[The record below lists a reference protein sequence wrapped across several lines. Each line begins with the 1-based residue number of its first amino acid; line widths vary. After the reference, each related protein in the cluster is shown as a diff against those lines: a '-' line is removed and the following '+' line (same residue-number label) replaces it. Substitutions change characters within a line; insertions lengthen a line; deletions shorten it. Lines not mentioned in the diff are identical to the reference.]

1 MDFKSVLKTPYDIMS
16 SRRLSPA
23 EDYSHPDSR
32 MVGYNLSIRDFSSC
46 PEEVSQGLTIGV
58 GKGSAYGVDISR
70 VRTCGYIPKF
80 YPHGSSLKTGRES
93 WLVKRSEFLEIG
105 KFSRDAEI
113 GIHASLP
120 FPSCCLVGEFR

>member
-1 MDFKSVLKTPYDIMS
+1 
-16 SRRLSPA
+16 
-23 EDYSHPDSR
+23 

-80 YPHGSSLKTGRES
+80 YPHGSSLQ
-93 WLVKRSEFLEIG
+93 
-105 KFSRDAEI
+105 DAQVPYI
-113 GIHASLP
+113 
-120 FPSCCLVGEFR
+120 